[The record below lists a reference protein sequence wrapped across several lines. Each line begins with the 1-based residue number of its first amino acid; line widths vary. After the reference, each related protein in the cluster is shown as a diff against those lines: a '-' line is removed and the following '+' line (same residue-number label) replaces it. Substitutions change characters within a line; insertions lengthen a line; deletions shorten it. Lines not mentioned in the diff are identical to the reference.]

1 MRTILFF
8 ILLLNVFLFP
18 EQKILPSDG
27 NEEDSFGQS
36 ISVNDNWIAIS
47 ANKSEYNGINSGS
60 VYLYQHL
67 NETFINEQRV
77 FPSDGEYNDYFGKSI
92 SIYDNWLAVSSIYDN
107 ENGYKSGSVYLYFY
121 NGLNWVEHTKIIPVD
136 GEPSERF
143 GYSIDIY
150 GNYLAVGAIYDDDL
164 AQSGGSVYLYRL
176 NENNEWIFNN
186 KLLSVTTVSENNNF
200 GKKVSINNDWLAVS
214 SNTYESENL
223 YKGNIELF
231 YLNGDDWIFQQSLQ
245 APDANSFDYFGIDLD
260 IDGNILAAGAH
271 YDDEQGTNSGSVYI
285 YMLNDGIW
293 EYVQKIYAGDGNVND
308 NFGLS
313 VSLHDKW
320 LGIGSID
327 DVNGINSGSVYIFNY
342 ENELFLE
349 KNKITPN
356 DGDDFDEYSNSLS
369 IFANSLVVGSK
380 YDDDNGLDSGSAY
393 YYVFKGCED
402 VQACNYGDFLISDQN
417 QCSFPINGFDCD
429 NNCYSEIDYC
439 GICGGSGSSGD
450 VNLDETLNI
459 LDIVLIIDH
468 ILYDFEIN
476 ICIADLNANNFVNI
490 TDVIIILENILND

>member
-1 MRTILFF
+1 
-8 ILLLNVFLFP
+8 
-18 EQKILPSDG
+18 
-27 NEEDSFGQS
+27 
-36 ISVNDNWIAIS
+36 
-47 ANKSEYNGINSGS
+47 
-60 VYLYQHL
+60 
-67 NETFINEQRV
+67 
-77 FPSDGEYNDYFGKSI
+77 
-92 SIYDNWLAVSSIYDN
+92 
-107 ENGYKSGSVYLYFY
+107 SGSVYLYFY

-293 EYVQKIYAGDGNVND
+293 EYFQKIYAGDGNVND

-369 IFANSLVVGSK
+369 IFANSLVV
-380 YDDDNGLDSGSAY
+380 
-393 YYVFKGCED
+393 
-402 VQACNYGDFLISDQN
+402 
-417 QCSFPINGFDCD
+417 
-429 NNCYSEIDYC
+429 
-439 GICGGSGSSGD
+439 
-450 VNLDETLNI
+450 
-459 LDIVLIIDH
+459 
-468 ILYDFEIN
+468 
-476 ICIADLNANNFVNI
+476 
-490 TDVIIILENILND
+490 